1 MDNFKAYTVD
11 SKQGLDALAQA
22 DLVMISV
29 GQKNLDSLVPLIQ
42 KALAIRQKGDVDIL
56 TAENGVHTKNYL
68 IPLCQDKRVHL
79 AETIVFCTT
88 LKQENSLD
96 IFSEDLDYL
105 PYDVVSLISASL

>member
-56 TAENGVHTKNYL
+56 TAENGVHTKKL
-68 IPLCQDKRVHL
+68 S
-79 AETIVFCTT
+79 
-88 LKQENSLD
+88 NSVM
-96 IFSEDLDYL
+96 SR
-105 PYDVVSLISASL
+105 